1 MVMKHVKHRDLLLK
15 LEEIV
20 TDGIVPLLIKEGDE
34 KYIGNCRLDDLYFS
48 RNGDEPFDITM
59 PNLTIKEIRHLME
72 IRPDQSKLNEKI
84 FTPKDAESLWQNYR
98 YFPGFSEIEAF

>member
-1 MVMKHVKHRDLLLK
+1 MKFEQRLFF
-15 LEEIV
+15 
-20 TDGIVPLLIKEGDE
+20 TYADGAPMATVAFLFFNEGDE